1 MSQLDIRKKD
11 TLPKQVYYDIVITN
25 VKSETTDPPILQ
37 FNENRA
43 NPIIQNTG
51 EYYLSII
58 RFQVDSTSL
67 PIFIPEIQ
75 TGQSDPNKTIYSVT
89 LEYLGTAVQTY
100 LVWVPQNQSVQTPP
114 PPSSQP
120 NGLQAFSEYYYAY
133 NYQALIYMIYNALQ
147 TCFDQLVIATGGASS
162 PIYTAHAPVITWDS
176 QSNTAV
182 ISAESAFYNRGV
194 PALVPNP
201 ITLYFNASLF
211 NLFSSFPTRYEGIT
225 GVTLGRNY
233 IIEIFQDDTNTIY
246 LPVSAPSVDQY
257 VATQLQQEYSTTA
270 TWTPISSI
278 VFCSNT
284 LPIVSNMLSAP
295 LVYND
300 GRIVQALSGNNANFA
315 QIITDLASNDNN
327 YKPNLLYEPS
337 AQYRYIDMFGNQ
349 PLTNIDVSV
358 FWKSK
363 LGILVPFKLN
373 SGSSCSLKFLFQR
386 KDSI

>member
-11 TLPKQVYYDIVITN
+11 VLPKQVYYDVVITN
-25 VKSETTDPPILQ
+25 IKSETTDPPILQ

-51 EYYLSII
+51 EYYMSII

-75 TGQSDPNKTIYSVT
+75 TGQNNPNLTIYSVT
-89 LEYLGTAVQTY
+89 LEYLGTAVQTFIE
-100 LVWVPQNQSVQTPP
+100 WIPQNTSVPVPP
-114 PPSSQP
+114 PPTQQP
-120 NGLQAFSEYYYAY
+120 NGLQAFSEYYYAF
-133 NYQALIYMIYNALQ
+133 NYQVLIYQIFEALQ
-147 TCFDQLVIATGGASS
+147 TCFDDLVTATGGGAS
-162 PIYTAHAPVITWDS
+162 PIFTAHAPVITWDT
-176 QSNTAV
+176 QSNTAI

-194 PALVPNP
+194 PAIVPNP
-201 ITLYFNASLF
+201 ITLYFNAPLF
-211 NLFSSFPTRYEGIT
+211 NLFSSFPMRYLGIS

-233 IIEIFQDDTNTIY
+233 LIEIFQDDTNTIL
-246 LPVSAPSVDQY
+246 LPVTATSGQY
-257 VATQLQQEYSTTA
+257 QATQLQQEYTTTA

-284 LPIVSNMLSAP
+284 IPIVSNMLSAP

-337 AQYRYIDMFGNQ
+337 AQYRYIDMFGNS
-349 PLTNIDVSV
+349 PLTNIDISV

-363 LGILVPFKLN
+363 LGILVPFRLN